1 MILLL
6 FNFKKINMSNKNLKR
21 ELELLK
27 SRITTANRLYYLLIL
42 YSDENIPLPNDR
54 NMLKGKSIIA
64 LKYNIY
70 QMEEYVKDVDLIN
83 EKLMKNFNN
92 MEYSLKKE
100 ELDYLTDSKDISI
113 SSININDIPE
123 YDIL

>member
-54 NMLKGKSIIA
+54 NMLKGKSSIA

-70 QMEEYVKDVDLIN
+70 QMEEYVKEIDLIN

-92 MEYSLKKE
+92 MEYCLKKE
-100 ELDYLTDSKDISI
+100 NLDYLLDSYEYTPF

-123 YDIL
+123 FDL

>member
-1 MILLL
+1 M
-6 FNFKKINMSNKNLKR
+6 
-21 ELELLK
+21 
-27 SRITTANRLYYLLIL
+27 IL

-54 NMLKGKSIIA
+54 NMLKGKSSIA

-100 ELDYLTDSKDISI
+100 DLDYLTDWKDISI

>member
-1 MILLL
+1 
-6 FNFKKINMSNKNLKR
+6 MSNKNLKK

-54 NMLKGKSIIA
+54 NMLKGKSSIA

-100 ELDYLTDSKDISI
+100 DLDYLTDWKDISI